1 MVTRVVGAVTQGQ
14 FLMDCTLLMRCSLVV
29 FFLPSTP
36 VPADETADT
45 QAAPAWTD
53 QVQTYSMLPLLP
65 DTAKKMH
72 VSVNGIW
79 AGISSDHP
87 LLPSREMIPS
97 VRKRYGNDVAAFVK
111 DSHEARLIVCGIVN
125 GIEGMESLREKYPNL
140 EAMACRDAEGK
151 PARNDA
157 WLLMCTNNPD

>member
-1 MVTRVVGAVTQGQ
+1 MH
-14 FLMDCTLLMRCSLVV
+14 FTLAMRCSLVV

-97 VRKRYGNDVAAFVK
+97 VPKRYGNDVAVFVN
-111 DSHEARLIVCGIVN
+111 DSHFA
-125 GIEGMESLREKYPNL
+125 
-140 EAMACRDAEGK
+140 
-151 PARNDA
+151 ARNRPASTLASRSLTDCA
-157 WLLMCTNNPD
+157 VMPSSSSGKLPSRPTPPTWGR